1 MKGWNSIR
9 YDTVSKILY
18 LATSKL
24 VDSREIETIER
35 YKQPFLPLILRF
47 SFIIPKFYSSTSWRV
62 MPII

>member
-9 YDTVSKILY
+9 YETASKILY